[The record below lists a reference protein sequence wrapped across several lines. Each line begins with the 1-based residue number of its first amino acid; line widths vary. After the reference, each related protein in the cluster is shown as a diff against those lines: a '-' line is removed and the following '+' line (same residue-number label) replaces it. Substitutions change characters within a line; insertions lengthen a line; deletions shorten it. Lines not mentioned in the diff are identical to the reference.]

1 MSWIGTMSERSR
13 SALIA
18 GLTAAAMLVVA
29 GVVLAL
35 YDSQVYK
42 DQKLREISV
51 QAQILAATVT
61 ALENFSA
68 NDDALLTLL
77 LAQLED
83 AGDEADRRGGPQHA
97 RLDGCHWKSA
107 QKQSNLFFNNI
118 LLNGLNA
125 RHSARN
131 LRDDAGH
138 RRETIHS
145 KRGKRLQ
152 ICLQTG
158 AGGTIRTSDTEGDGW
173 GSEQWGH
180 SLKL

>member
-61 ALENFSA
+61 APLEFDDPDAAREYLTALQA
-68 NDDALLTLL
+68 NPEIDA
-77 LAQLED
+77 A
-83 AGDEADRRGGPQHA
+83 AVY
-97 RLDGCHWKSA
+97 
-107 QKQSNLFFNNI
+107 N
-118 LLNGLNA
+118 
-125 RHSARN
+125 
-131 LRDDAGH
+131 
-138 RRETIHS
+138 
-145 KRGKRLQ
+145 
-152 ICLQTG
+152 QTG
-158 AGGTIRTSDTEGDGW
+158 ARVAAIAHDPLFPAPETAPVPNAAFGGDFVTAAMRITPHLYNHEVDVARLLGV
-173 GSEQWGH
+173 
-180 SLKL
+180 LVAALRKA